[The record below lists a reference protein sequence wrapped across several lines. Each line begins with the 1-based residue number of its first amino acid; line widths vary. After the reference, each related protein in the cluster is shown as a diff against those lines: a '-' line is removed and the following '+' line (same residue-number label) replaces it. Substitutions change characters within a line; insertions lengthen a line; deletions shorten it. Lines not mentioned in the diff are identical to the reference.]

1 MIPDQAGFPALKTPD
16 LLALRHN
23 FAMRTAVLTYHS
35 VNISSNDYAG
45 NDHVALREDL
55 RLIAGLGLPV
65 VPLRTVVAALNDP
78 ANAPF
83 ERAVALS
90 CDDGSW
96 FDWHDL
102 PHPTWGMQR
111 SFRGILDDHHR
122 GTGIAA
128 EMSSFVITSPEARAD
143 LDRLSL
149 IDKGWWDDSWWPQAA
164 TDSLLR
170 IENHSWD
177 HNHEAVSRRAAPDTW
192 PGNFTHIDNFERAD
206 RQIRQA
212 RDYLNRHCAPWRS
225 TLFAYP
231 YGDSNDYLQREY
243 LPDFQH
249 QHGLQAAF
257 TTDPEPVTPASNRW
271 SLGRYVCGF
280 HWRSPDALRD
290 LLSDGLGV
298 QKFSGR

>member
-1 MIPDQAGFPALKTPD
+1 MQTV
-16 LLALRHN
+16 
-23 FAMRTAVLTYHS
+23 VLTYHS
-35 VNISSNDYAG
+35 VNIGGNDYAS

-55 RLIAGLGLPV
+55 RLIAELGLPV
-65 VPLRTVVAALNDP
+65 VPLRSVVDTLDDP
-78 ANAPF
+78 HNAPF

-111 SFRGILDDHHR
+111 GFRGILDDHR
-122 GTGIAA
+122 RDTGIAA
-128 EMSSFVITSPEARAD
+128 EMSSFVIASPEARAD

-149 IDKGWWDDSWWPQAA
+149 IDKGWWDDSWWPLAA
-164 TDSLLR
+164 KDSLLR

-177 HNHEAVSRRAAPDTW
+177 HNHEAVAERVAPDTA
-192 PGNFTHIDNFERAD
+192 PGSFTSVDNFERAD

-212 RDYLNRHCAPWRS
+212 SDHLHRLCAPWRS

-231 YGDSNDYLQREY
+231 YGDSSDYLQGEY
-243 LPDFQH
+243 LPDFQS
-249 QHGLQAAF
+249 QHGLDAAF
-257 TTDPEPVTPASNRW
+257 TTTPEPITPASIRW

-280 HWRSPDALRD
+280 HWRSPEELRT
-290 LLSDGLGV
+290 LLSTTLSD
-298 QKFSGR
+298 

>member
-1 MIPDQAGFPALKTPD
+1 
-16 LLALRHN
+16 
-23 FAMRTAVLTYHS
+23 MRTVVLTYHS
-35 VNISSNDYAG
+35 VNINGNDYGSND
-45 NDHVALREDL
+45 HIALLHDL
-55 RLIAGLGLPV
+55 RVIAELGLPV
-65 VPLRTVVAALNDP
+65 VPLRQVVVALDDP
-78 ANAPF
+78 ASAPF

-111 SFRGILDDHHR
+111 SFRGILHDHHR
-122 GTGIAA
+122 DTGIAA
-128 EMSSFVITSPEARAD
+128 GMSSFVIASPQARAD

-177 HNHEAVSRRAAPDTW
+177 HNHEAVSQRVAPNTV
-192 PGNFTHIDNFERAD
+192 PGSFSVIDNFERAD
-206 RQIRQA
+206 RQIHQA
-212 RDYLNRHCAPWRS
+212 SDYLNRHCAPWRS

-243 LPDFQH
+243 LPSFQH
-249 QHGLQAAF
+249 QHGLRAAF
-257 TTDPEPVTPASNRW
+257 TTEPKPITPTSDRW
-271 SLGRYVCGF
+271 ALGRYVCGF
-280 HWRSPDALRD
+280 HWNSPDDLRN
-290 LLSDGLGV
+290 LLMPTLSATW
-298 QKFSGR
+298 